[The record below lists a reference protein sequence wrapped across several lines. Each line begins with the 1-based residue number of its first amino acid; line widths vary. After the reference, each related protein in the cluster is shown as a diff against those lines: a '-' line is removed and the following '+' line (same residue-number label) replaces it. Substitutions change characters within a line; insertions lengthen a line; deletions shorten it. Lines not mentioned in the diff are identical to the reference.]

1 MLSSFKTALGVLDD
15 TIKIE
20 ECYGYD
26 FEDVKKMFAKHNKHC
41 AISLLASRPND
52 THDDSTNSEFQS
64 HYLVVL
70 RYPEKSI
77 STFLDDYL
85 TLITNQK
92 FIKFDVAY
100 NTGYIIFECI
110 E

>member
-1 MLSSFKTALGVLDD
+1 MLSNFQTALGVLDD
-15 TIKIE
+15 TITIQ

-26 FEDVKKMFAKHNKHC
+26 FEDIKKMFTKQNKHC
-41 AISLLASRPND
+41 IISLIASRPIDENENR
-52 THDDSTNSEFQS
+52 TNGDFQS

-77 STFLDDYL
+77 STFLQDYL
-85 TLITNQK
+85 TLLTNQK
-92 FIKFDVAY
+92 FVKFDVAY
-100 NTGYIIFECI
+100 NVGYIVFECI